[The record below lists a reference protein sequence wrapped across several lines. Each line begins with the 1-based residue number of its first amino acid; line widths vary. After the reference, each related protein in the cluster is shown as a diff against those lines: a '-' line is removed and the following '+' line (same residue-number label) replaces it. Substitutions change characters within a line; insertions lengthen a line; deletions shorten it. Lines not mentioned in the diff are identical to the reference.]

1 MRTIERVKQH
11 FETQNRLVVSVPE
24 WGDGEAPLEIHFFPM
39 SMEEAA
45 MIQRVSGKKATSVE
59 NAVYSLIVKARDK
72 DGNRIFSL
80 NEREEMLKYGDVR
93 VILRIN
99 DAVEKHFYQ
108 SIEEA
113 KGNLGETPSD
123 TTS

>member
-1 MRTIERVKQH
+1 M
-11 FETQNRLVVSVPE
+11 
-24 WGDGEAPLEIHFFPM
+24 
-39 SMEEAA
+39 
-45 MIQRVSGKKATSVE
+45 
-59 NAVYSLIVKARDK
+59 KARDK

-113 KGNLGETPSD
+113 KGNLDETPSD

>member
-1 MRTIERVKQH
+1 MRVIERVKQH

-80 NEREEMLKYGDVR
+80 NESEKMLKYGDVR